1 MTQTPKQVVVTTYE
15 MVKNDVCRHSLVR
28 LMHWSYLVLDEGHI
42 IKNEG

>member
-1 MTQTPKQVVVTTYE
+1 MTQTLKQVVVTTYE